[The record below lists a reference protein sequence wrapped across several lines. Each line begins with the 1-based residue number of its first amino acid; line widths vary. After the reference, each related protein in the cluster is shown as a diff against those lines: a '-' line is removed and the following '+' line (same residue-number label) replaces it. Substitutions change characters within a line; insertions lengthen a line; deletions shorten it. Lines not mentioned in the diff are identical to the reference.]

1 MVQML
6 EAEFIGGPYDGHK
19 ESLGS
24 ACPPEQLAWIVCE
37 DVFRLLA
44 GKDGRE
50 RGTITSVAIYELE
63 VVDGL
68 FHYRFLGAI
77 SFKELADSVRTT
89 CIQMTNAEHK

>member
-1 MVQML
+1 ML
-6 EAEFIGGPYDGHK
+6 EVEVLGGLYDGHK

-24 ACPPEQLAWIVCE
+24 ACPAEQLAWIVCK

-44 GKDGRE
+44 GKDRLKHGA
-50 RGTITSVAIYELE
+50 ITSVAIYELE

-77 SFKELADSVRTT
+77 SFKELADSVRP
-89 CIQMTNAEHK
+89 KLG

>member
-89 CIQMTNAEHK
+89 CIQMTNAEHR